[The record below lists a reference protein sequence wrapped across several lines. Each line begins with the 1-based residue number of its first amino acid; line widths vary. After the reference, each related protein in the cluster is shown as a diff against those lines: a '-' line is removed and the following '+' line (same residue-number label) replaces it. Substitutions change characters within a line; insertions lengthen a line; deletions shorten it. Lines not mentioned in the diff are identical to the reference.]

1 MSPHAD
7 DARDA
12 PALDAVRTAALAF
25 STALDAGDLARVR
38 QGLAPGCEL
47 VDGGEST
54 RGADAVIEAL
64 RTVVRWS
71 ERSFDD
77 VRPTSS
83 VVAVSANAAE
93 VAVTILWMRVPGRWH
108 RLQFVRDLEFDAD
121 GRVARLR
128 VRCDPAVGSAFSEFA
143 RASGAPPVPCG
154 FGIPTEV

>member
-12 PALDAVRTAALAF
+12 PALEAARTAALAF

-47 VDGGEST
+47 VDDGGSV
-54 RGADAVIEAL
+54 RGADAVVEAL
-64 RTVVRWS
+64 RTAVRWS

-77 VRPTSS
+77 VRPTSN
-83 VVAVSANAAE
+83 VEAVSANAAE

-108 RLQFVRDLEFDAD
+108 RLQFVRELEFDSD
-121 GRVARLR
+121 WRVARLR
-128 VRCDPAVGSAFSEFA
+128 VRCDPVAGSAFSEFA
-143 RASGAPPVPCG
+143 GASGAPPVPRG
-154 FGIPTEV
+154 FGFPTED